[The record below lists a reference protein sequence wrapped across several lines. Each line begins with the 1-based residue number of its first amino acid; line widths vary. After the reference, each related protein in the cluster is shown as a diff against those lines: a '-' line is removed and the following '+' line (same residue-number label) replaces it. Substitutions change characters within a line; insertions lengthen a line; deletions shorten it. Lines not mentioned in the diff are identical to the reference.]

1 MAQSDPSGSRG
12 RSGRLLQPGLR
23 AQIIG
28 NTHPKTGSSSG
39 GEAGSSRKRPAETS
53 SEHLHSEHASGASR
67 PMPEAGW
74 VEALDY
80 PEHHLE
86 HQEAQTLKAQ
96 REEQRHELH
105 RHSDSGF
112 PERCFAMAEDNVLA
126 RRNHTGRALIFL
138 QSANDAATNSYW
150 LTRYLVKLAAP
161 HAPPHQPYQ
170 FHQCVMECAELAA
183 RYFVL
188 HPDWFKGE
196 PLHQYASIASH
207 LGKYPD
213 SEIAM
218 RALACIA
225 DEALHVRDIGSLDIR
240 SRTQLVGSFA
250 KNAGSGRCRDAALRI
265 IADSLQDRRCVL
277 GSRDTLMFI
286 NALGKWPEHPRAEA
300 AACMLAERI
309 ADPHLRLKQKMQ
321 AADVTGM
328 LNVFSQWPTRGVI
341 KHQAIVLGNAITED
355 RDLRQNLG
363 CKEVSRAL
371 LALSQWAGEG
381 WARQA
386 TLALAAEMRLNRSL
400 LDEMSAESLCDGLNA
415 LGKWPAEPVMSEFV
429 SLLAGKVFK
438 DGGLRR
444 EMDAQGVS
452 VTLNAFGKWPTAP
465 KVRESVLALA
475 DRLAGD
481 AFLRLE
487 LDAYSMSVTLNAL
500 SKWPTATR
508 VTEAVLALAARLVSD
523 EALRRQ
529 MSAQNLGSTLSAL
542 SKWPQ
547 QRQISEAAMVLAGR
561 LAGDEGLRRQMKP
574 QVVGG
579 ALNALSKWPTAPQ
592 ATDAALALAG
602 RLARDNMMQRQMNDQ
617 HVSNSLNALS
627 KWPAAPQAEDAA
639 LALAGRLAR
648 DGMLRRKMNAQH
660 VSTSLNALSKWP
672 EAAQALEAA
681 LALAGRLVRDG
692 ALRRQL
698 SAQQVSNSLNAL
710 SKWPEVPQAED
721 AALAVAARLARD
733 ETLRRQMNAQQV
745 STSLNALS
753 KWPTAAPVTE
763 AALVLAGRL
772 VRDEALQRQ
781 MNAHDVSASL
791 NALSKWPAAA
801 QALDAALALAGR
813 LAGDEALRRQMSA
826 QHVSNSLNALSKWP
840 EAAQALDAAQA
851 LAARLV
857 RDGALRRQMSAQD
870 VSNSL
875 NALSKWPE
883 VPQAEDAALAAAGRL
898 ARDGAL
904 RRQMTAQHVSNS
916 LNALSKWPAAPQA
929 EDAAL
934 ALAGRLA
941 RDEAL
946 RRQMSAQH
954 VSNSLN
960 ALSKWPAAPQAADA
974 ALALAG
980 RLVSDGTLRR
990 QLSAQQVSN
999 SLTALSKWPEAAQA
1013 LDAALALAER
1023 LVRDEAL
1030 RRQLNAQEVSSTL
1043 NALSKWPEVP
1053 QAEDAALVLAARLA
1067 GDGTLRR
1074 QLNAQ
1079 QVSNSLNAL
1088 SKWPAAA
1095 QAADAALGLAEQL
1108 AGDEALQRQLNA
1120 QHMSNSLNA
1129 LSKWPEAAQALEA
1142 ALALAARLAGD
1153 EVLRRQMNAHDVS
1166 NSLNALSKWP
1176 AAPQALDAA
1185 LALAARLAG
1194 DEALRRQMNAQGVS
1208 NSLNALSKWPEKQQ
1222 ALDAA
1227 LALAARLNSDEALQ
1241 RQMNVQEV
1249 SATLNA
1255 LSKWPK
1261 TPQARNAGLAL
1272 AERLVGDSALRE
1284 RMDALNM
1291 SNSLNALS
1299 KWSEVPQA
1307 EDAARVLAEMLA
1319 RDGMLR
1325 RQMNAQEVSAT
1336 LNALS
1341 KWPASAQAL
1350 DAVSALAERLVSDEV
1365 LRQQLS
1371 AQHVSNSLNALSK
1384 WPASRQARDAALGL
1398 AERLGLDDALCRQLS
1413 AQELSLALNALS
1425 KWPLEPQARETAWLL
1440 AAPLGTHARAWG
1452 RFALSDMSQIAN
1464 AMHTIS
1470 RNDEQEA
1477 AECRT
1482 LLEGLSVYLE
1492 LHPERFGDAGARA
1505 IGVLFK
1511 AYESLHM
1518 PRALR
1523 PLARPALARVE
1534 TLLQENRMRDEP
1546 LESVAALCM
1555 GLLPLARSSDLLRYR
1570 PQALKTLEALQPVV
1584 ARKIEG
1590 YLRREG
1596 TLPSGNAL
1604 HLRDDG
1610 EACGTRRPALSFYQ
1624 VLKAYSLVARQW
1636 KIPHVD
1642 GERNATK
1649 ARQEALTRWVQEMTA
1664 RTQRT
1669 IQADLQEMSWN
1680 LIAQIE
1686 AGDGLYDALDLRLNR
1701 ETAAIVA
1708 RHPPI
1713 TFELAQLRH
1722 QLRSPPGRPGALAP
1736 GTGATRHIIVDT
1748 LGRQVKTDDDETQRP
1763 YSFYARLTGQPLVE
1777 VELPGEFSAFVLART
1792 FQFQGEPWRFDMFGG
1807 SRLNKG
1813 AQNKVKDILDG
1824 NTSQKSLLPAVRYA
1838 DTVPGSDFMRL
1849 VEKLSPQRE
1858 DWSRIQRALLE
1869 MVPPDHVVEGTLRL
1883 GWCADVPGPQHPFRL
1898 TGPSGERVALCPND
1912 GCGFLKWTVARQIPA
1927 VREMMMA
1934 WEASRAGQ
1942 ATASQ
1947 HTLLKSQVVGQNSI
1961 PSQALMHYPRS
1972 QAVQEEAHDAM
1983 QHRVAEWQANNE
1995 HFDLLTLYQMIVS
2008 GGYQGRRVRA
2018 VPSADE
2024 RLYLPTITLPG
2035 FQRPESDVL
2044 LGKPPYD
2051 NENLQPIAV
2060 SRVVTPADGDSTARF
2075 LDQCFSIQYSYTGF
2089 DEDSGED
2096 ADMLH
2101 SKGMLIIPPPGYWS
2115 PAHAGQDMVCSREDL
2130 KILSRWKSRRERDT
2144 LPAQMLCTGSLR
2156 VKEILAPGR
2165 LGAVPIPE
2173 LRKRSMDTDGDEAF
2187 VYAGY
2192 PALAAHIREVMA
2204 ARGRRRGAVVSF
2216 KPPKTATA
2224 AFDEQ
2229 GRYHTGRAREI
2240 MNQQLGGKLLG
2251 KASIAA
2257 RRFLAQP
2264 DALREKMARGMM
2276 FGVYD
2281 GVERSL
2287 RNGLRRWLADG
2298 RDAPALNDLRG
2309 QARAAIDRAHLPEA
2323 REAAA
2328 LLHHLTLR
2336 LGEGDEERP
2345 PAMSDA
2351 LAQAMPGLAM
2361 AYAQA
2366 TDAPSRIHAVLDN
2379 YPVCRLSHEQ
2389 FPHGQ
2394 PGLVPGEPEL
2404 TIRNLFTLAVKVG
2417 TDALKSDTGVGLFSK
2432 IIDRCEMTERN
2443 YAERIRKVPYGKQ
2456 TAYEVR
2462 NGRFNPEQAKT
2473 TLASIPTLAAAVMED
2488 AVETLQKAGLLSAP
2502 PTAQEQAQT
2511 LSPKTLR
2518 NTALALN
2525 GQARQAQRRITH
2537 TLQRLLPGGAYLAG
2551 LEHSVKSVSSLE
2563 DKLTDQFA
2571 RHRQD
2576 WEQAVAH
2583 INDALRYSVV
2593 LPHHAFVEAYRQV
2606 VVALEDEGHELLQRK
2621 NYFARWNMPFR
2632 SINVSLREAESGQ
2645 RWEIQFHTGETFP
2658 LKARYHD
2665 VYKDQQRLSRQGQT
2679 SETVKA
2685 RMNEALQAFRRVPVP
2700 AGCEEIDDWQATTAP
2715 ARVPRPAPEP
2725 AGASSTAGQV
2735 EAILTQ
2741 ARQLEHEVTP
2751 RLVQALQA
2759 HGGQLRRD
2767 EQGDWRAFIFK
2778 KPASIA
2784 RKLALIQASGSQGAT
2799 STALSV
2805 RDALRYEI
2813 ILPAEKF
2820 ADRAQAILN
2829 LLERERFEAMRLR
2842 NGFVEPDTTYAG
2854 VNVKLRSTGASS
2866 GDRYFEV
2873 QFHTRDSLKA
2883 KLKSHKDY
2891 ESLRKLP
2898 GDRAADHSDEAWAD
2912 IQDKR
2917 AYLLEKIQGM
2927 AACVSLPEHI
2937 HRLRAFEHER

>member
-138 QSANDAATNSYW
+138 QSANDAGTNSYW
-150 LTRYLVKLAAP
+150 LARYLVKLAAP

-415 LGKWPAEPVMSEFV
+415 LGKWSAEPRIAEFIP
-429 SLLAGKVFK
+429 LLAGKVFK

-452 VTLNAFGKWPTAP
+452 VTLNALSKWPTAV

-481 AFLRLE
+481 ARLRWQ
-487 LDAYSMSVTLNAL
+487 LDAQGVSVTLNAL

-542 SKWPQ
+542 GKWPQ

-574 QVVGG
+574 QGVGG

-660 VSTSLNALSKWP
+660 VSNSLNALSKWP
-672 EAAQALEAA
+672 AAPQAADAA

-721 AALAVAARLARD
+721 AALAVA
-733 ETLRRQMNAQQV
+733 
-745 STSLNALS
+745 
-753 KWPTAAPVTE
+753 
-763 AALVLAGRL
+763 G
-772 VRDEALQRQ
+772 
-781 MNAHDVSASL
+781 
-791 NALSKWPAAA
+791 
-801 QALDAALALAGR
+801 
-813 LAGDEALRRQMSA
+813 
-826 QHVSNSLNALSKWP
+826 
-840 EAAQALDAAQA
+840 
-851 LAARLV
+851 
-857 RDGALRRQMSAQD
+857 
-870 VSNSL
+870 
-875 NALSKWPE
+875 
-883 VPQAEDAALAAAGRL
+883 
-898 ARDGAL
+898 
-904 RRQMTAQHVSNS
+904 
-916 LNALSKWPAAPQA
+916 
-929 EDAAL
+929 
-934 ALAGRLA
+934 
-941 RDEAL
+941 
-946 RRQMSAQH
+946 
-954 VSNSLN
+954 
-960 ALSKWPAAPQAADA
+960 
-974 ALALAG
+974 
-980 RLVSDGTLRR
+980 
-990 QLSAQQVSN
+990 
-999 SLTALSKWPEAAQA
+999 
-1013 LDAALALAER
+1013 R

-1030 RRQLNAQEVSSTL
+1030 RRQMNAQEVSSTL

-1053 QAEDAALVLAARLA
+1053 QAEDAALVLAGMLAR
-1067 GDGTLRR
+1067 DGTLRR

-1079 QVSNSLNAL
+1079 HV
-1088 SKWPAAA
+1088 
-1095 QAADAALGLAEQL
+1095 
-1108 AGDEALQRQLNA
+1108 
-1120 QHMSNSLNA
+1120 SNSLNA
-1129 LSKWPEAAQALEA
+1129 LSKWPEAAQAA
-1142 ALALAARLAGD
+1142 
-1153 EVLRRQMNAHDVS
+1153 
-1166 NSLNALSKWP
+1166 
-1176 AAPQALDAA
+1176 DAA
-1185 LALAARLAG
+1185 LGLAGRLAG
-1194 DEALRRQMNAQGVS
+1194 DEALRRQMNAQNVSNSLSALSKWPAAAQAADAVMGLAKRLVGDGMLRRQMNAQHVS
-1208 NSLNALSKWPEKQQ
+1208 NSLNALSKWPEAPQ

-1241 RQMNVQEV
+1241 RQMNAQSVSNCLSALSKWPAAPQAADVALALADRVVNDEALRRKMNAQDVSNSLSALSKWPAVPQARAAGLALAEKLGLDETLRRQMNAQEFS
-1249 SATLNA
+1249 SALNA
-1255 LSKWPK
+1255 LSKWPEA
-1261 TPQARNAGLAL
+1261 PQAREAARELAKRL
-1272 AERLVGDSALRE
+1272 ACD
-1284 RMDALNM
+1284 DALLRKMSVQNI

-1299 KWSEVPQA
+1299 KWLGQA
-1307 EDAARVLAEMLA
+1307 QAKDAAL
-1319 RDGMLR
+1319 
-1325 RQMNAQEVSAT
+1325 
-1336 LNALS
+1336 
-1341 KWPASAQAL
+1341 
-1350 DAVSALAERLVSDEV
+1350 ALAGRLSSEDI
-1365 LRQQLS
+1365 LRQQMN

-1413 AQELSLALNALS
+1413 AQELSSALNALS

-1440 AAPLGTHARAWG
+1440 AAPLGTRARAWG
-1452 RFALSDMSQIAN
+1452 RFELSHISQIAN

-1534 TLLQENRMRDEP
+1534 ALLQENRMRDEP

-1649 ARQEALTRWVQEMTA
+1649 ARQEALTRWVQETLA
-1664 RTQRT
+1664 RTQQT

-1807 SRLNKG
+1807 SHLKKG
-1813 AQNKVKDILDG
+1813 AQNQVTDILSG
-1824 NTSQKSLLPAVRYA
+1824 KKPHKSLLPAVRYA

-1912 GCGFLKWTVARQIPA
+1912 GCGFLKWSVARQIPA

-1947 HTLLKSQVVGQNSI
+1947 HPLLKTQVVGMNTI
-1961 PSQALMHYPRS
+1961 PPQALMHYPRS

-1983 QHRVAEWQANNE
+1983 QQRVAEWRAKNAARQPGGAASSSTGHNE
-1995 HFDLLTLYQMIVS
+1995 NIDSLTLYQMIVS

-2443 YAERIRKVPYGKQ
+2443 YAERIRKVPYSKQ

-2462 NGRFNPEQAKT
+2462 NGRFNPEQARVS
-2473 TLASIPTLAAAVMED
+2473 LASIPTLAAAVMED

-2502 PTAQEQAQT
+2502 PTVKEQAQT

-2563 DKLTDQFA
+2563 EKLAEQFA

-2854 VNVKLRSTGASS
+2854 VNVKLRSTGAPS

-2937 HRLRAFEHER
+2937 HRLRAFEHE